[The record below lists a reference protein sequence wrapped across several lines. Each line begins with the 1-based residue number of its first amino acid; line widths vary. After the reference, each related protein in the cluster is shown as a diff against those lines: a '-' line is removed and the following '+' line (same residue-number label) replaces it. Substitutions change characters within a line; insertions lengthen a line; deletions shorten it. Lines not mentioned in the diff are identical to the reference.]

1 MIASP
6 GWSIV
11 VNYYYAPAEG
21 ANFMG
26 VGYMTEAEELAAWR
40 LVGRALW
47 PMVRLWPI
55 TGVAGSEQLAI
66 VDQMRTLLNVDESL
80 AADVGGVERDVCSR
94 LADALVEDG
103 WIRRVSPDARNDLM
117 AFVRGFGA
125 RGS

>member
-1 MIASP
+1 
-6 GWSIV
+6 
-11 VNYYYAPAEG
+11 
-21 ANFMG
+21 
-26 VGYMTEAEELAAWR
+26 
-40 LVGRALW
+40 
-47 PMVRLWPI
+47 MVRLWPI